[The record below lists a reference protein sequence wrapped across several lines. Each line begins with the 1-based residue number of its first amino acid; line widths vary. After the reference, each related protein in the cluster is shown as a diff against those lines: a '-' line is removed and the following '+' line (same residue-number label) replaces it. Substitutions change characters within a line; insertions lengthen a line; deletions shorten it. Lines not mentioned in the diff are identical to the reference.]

1 MDYSFAICGDQKH
14 SLVQLSTNI
23 TTLRRL
29 ASLGRSS
36 VPNTFSSVHIGSGAT
51 TEAIGSSKDRGKGQ
65 PTFGKSEQVQ
75 VDLNSVVS
83 LETTGSIR
91 FVVPTWKDSLNQL
104 LLRIRRHSLV
114 SAQLRAEVLSLQA
127 TQQ

>member
-1 MDYSFAICGDQKH
+1 MH
-14 SLVQLSTNI
+14 I

-29 ASLGRSS
+29 VSLDRSS
-36 VPNTFSSVHIGSGAT
+36 VPNTFGSVHIGSGAT

-114 SAQLRAEVLSLQA
+114 SAQLRAEVLSFEA

>member
-1 MDYSFAICGDQKH
+1 MVINCYSLLELA
-14 SLVQLSTNI
+14 
-23 TTLRRL
+23 TLRRQS
-29 ASLGRSS
+29 SLGKIS
-36 VPNTFSSVHIGSGAT
+36 VPNTFSSVHTGSGAT

-91 FVVPTWKDSLNQL
+91 FVVPTRKDSLNQL

-114 SAQLRAEVLSLQA
+114 SAQLRAKSSASRQHNNNGD
-127 TQQ
+127 